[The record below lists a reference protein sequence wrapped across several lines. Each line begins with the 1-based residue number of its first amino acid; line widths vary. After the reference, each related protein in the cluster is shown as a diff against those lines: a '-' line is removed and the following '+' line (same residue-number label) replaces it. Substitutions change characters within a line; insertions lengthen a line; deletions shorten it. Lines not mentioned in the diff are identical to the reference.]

1 MKEDKEYV
9 GLYLP
14 KKLAKSLKELEDG
27 ITQEKLIKQF
37 FEHSKDDLRA
47 SLEDLQEGILRYK
60 GMMVTAKQAFKEA
73 KEEQLGASYKLWEK
87 FEKELPDIEE
97 KTRVLTDRLKP
108 LENQLNRL
116 NERINNINVHKLER
130 SVELI
135 EKLNNMAP
143 ETKNIFKFLLE
154 NYHGQ

>member
-1 MKEDKEYV
+1 MEEDKEYV

-14 KKLAKSLKELEDG
+14 KKLAKSLKELEGG

-37 FEHSKDDLRA
+37 FQRSKDNMRFE
-47 SLEDLQEGILRYK
+47 LEDLDESLIQYK
-60 GMMVTAKQAFKEA
+60 GYMLATKQAFEKA
-73 KEEQLGASYKLWEK
+73 KDEQLEAHVQLWEK

-97 KTRVLTDRLKP
+97 KTRILTDRLKP
-108 LENQLNRL
+108 LENHLDRL
-116 NERINNINVHKLER
+116 NKRINNLNIYKLENA
-130 SVELI
+130 VELI
-135 EKLNNMAP
+135 AKINNMAP